1 MNYESWIIH
10 ELFTNNDE
18 YQALAT
24 NTNIMNK
31 NDEYWGQIHE
41 LDTNFSSGLVGV

>member
-10 ELFTNNDE
+10 ELFMNYAE

-24 NTNIMNK
+24 NTNIINK
-31 NDEYWGQIHE
+31 NNKYWGQIHK
-41 LDTNFSSGLVGV
+41 LDTNFSSGLVGI